1 MEHVT
6 QEQAVQEQIESHPVF
21 TRERVIYPLFPLGQV
36 VATGGAMGI
45 GDLSLLNRCLNRH
58 VRGDWGC
65 VCEEDAKTNNE
76 ATKAEW
82 RILSA
87 YPIDESKPCKGYGD
101 NTLWI
106 ITEADRS
113 VTTFLLPD
121 EY

>member
-1 MEHVT
+1 MG
-6 QEQAVQEQIESHPVF
+6 QAAREQIA
-21 TRERVIYPLFPLGQV
+21 REKFAYPLFLLGQV
-36 VATGGAMGI
+36 VATQGAMAI
-45 GDLSLLNRCLNRH
+45 GDMSLFNRCLNRH

-65 VCEEDAKTNNE
+65 VCEEDKETNNE
-76 ATKAEW
+76 ALKAGD

-87 YPIDESKPCKGYGD
+87 YAIDEARPCKGHGD

-113 VTTFLLPD
+113 VTTFLLPE

>member
-1 MEHVT
+1 MEQVL
-6 QEQAVQEQIESHPVF
+6 QQPV
-21 TRERVIYPLFPLGQV
+21 TREKAACPLFLLGQV
-36 VATGGAMGI
+36 VATNGAISI
-45 GDLSLLNRCLNRH
+45 GNMSLLNRCLNRH

-65 VCEEDAKTNNE
+65 MCEEDWETNNQ
-76 ATKAEW
+76 ALKAGD

-87 YPIDESKPCKGYGD
+87 YAIDDSVPCEGFWD

-113 VTTFLLPD
+113 VTTFLLPE

>member
-1 MEHVT
+1 MKLSR
-6 QEQAVQEQIESHPVF
+6 IPNS
-21 TRERVIYPLFPLGQV
+21 LFGFGLV
-36 VATGGAMGI
+36 VATPGAI
-45 GDLSLLNRCLNRH
+45 GASTEDYRLQCLTRH
-58 VRGDWGC
+58 ITGDWGC
-65 VCEEDAKTNNE
+65 CDDEDKATNDAAVKLGN
-76 ATKAEW
+76 

-87 YPIDESKPCKGYGD
+87 YPLDPAKPCKGYGS

>member
-6 QEQAVQEQIESHPVF
+6 QEQVVRRQVF
-21 TRERVIYPLFPLGQV
+21 TREKVIYPLFLLGRV
-36 VATGGAMGI
+36 VATGGAMAI
-45 GDLSLLNRCLNRH
+45 DDLPLLNSCLNRH

-65 VCEEDAKTNNE
+65 VCEEDAKTNEE
-76 ATKAEW
+76 AVKMGW

-87 YPIDESKPCKGYGD
+87 YPIDERRLCKGYGD

-106 ITEADRS
+106 ITAADRS
-113 VTTFLLPD
+113 VTTFLLPE

>member
-1 MEHVT
+1 MEQVA
-6 QEQAVQEQIESHPVF
+6 QQQI
-21 TRERVIYPLFPLGQV
+21 TREKSACPLFLLGQV
-36 VATGGAMGI
+36 VATNGAMSI
-45 GDLSLLNRCLNRH
+45 GDMSLLNRCLNRH

-65 VCEEDAKTNNE
+65 VCEEDWETNNQ
-76 ATKAEW
+76 ALKAGD

-87 YPIDESKPCKGYGD
+87 YAIDNSVPCEGFGD

-113 VTTFLLPD
+113 VTTFLLPE